1 MFVCH
6 WCAIRRSQCV
16 IERGEVVND
25 MQSVSHNCDKLL
37 KFAVYIDSKFT
48 LDYYIWAQQPSCSIG
63 RVQLEVSWVVQ
74 RLIEIDGNICFHL

>member
-1 MFVCH
+1 M
-6 WCAIRRSQCV
+6 

-48 LDYYIWAQQPSCSIG
+48 LDYYI
-63 RVQLEVSWVVQ
+63 
-74 RLIEIDGNICFHL
+74 